1 MALNLT
7 LESVQSWEYTR
18 VEKASSTKLNLFHHQ
33 DSDDD
38 KDNESDDDLDD
49 EAMMKL
55 DDALSEVFKQHLK
68 ARDEKKNAKGTYS
81 CDKMQVLLSTCML
94 AYSYSD
100 NFLADK

>member
-38 KDNESDDDLDD
+38 KDNESDDDL
-49 EAMMKL
+49 
-55 DDALSEVFKQHLK
+55 EVFKQHLK